1 MAWQRALSPTTVH
14 AGLGRQDRAR
24 WRRASEPAPTPS
36 IQPTNLARSVSPGAI
51 EESGYASFGQNEPNP
66 AKWRS
71 AIAKE
76 TEPRYPSLRCVLR
89 YWLAMPPPAY
99 PVAVPMPA
107 APVAHAAAV
116 AMVSMLDALS
126 RCLSL
131 CALQ

>member
-14 AGLGRQDRAR
+14 AGLGRQEIAR

-36 IQPTNLARSVSPGAI
+36 IQPTNLARSGSLGTI

-76 TEPRYPSLRCVLR
+76 TNPLSVSWMC
-89 YWLAMPPPAY
+89 
-99 PVAVPMPA
+99 A
-107 APVAHAAAV
+107 A
-116 AMVSMLDALS
+116 
-126 RCLSL
+126 
-131 CALQ
+131 